1 MENNFWRDRIIQHDM
16 MQKYLA
22 GHTNYSKKTIFI
34 GYFKKLFDQSRIFI
48 WQTKSAPS
56 QMKWQ
61 DLEVQVGIK
70 GHHRIII
77 RHELLKTTSQLVDPA
92 CSIPY

>member
-22 GHTNYSKKTIFI
+22 GHTNYSKKPIFI
-34 GYFKKLFDQSRIFI
+34 GYFEKLFDQSRIFI

-56 QMKWQ
+56 QMQSVDRECQADDGDQK
-61 DLEVQVGIK
+61 DRRIKKYRMHGI
-70 GHHRIII
+70 G
-77 RHELLKTTSQLVDPA
+77 LD
-92 CSIPY
+92 